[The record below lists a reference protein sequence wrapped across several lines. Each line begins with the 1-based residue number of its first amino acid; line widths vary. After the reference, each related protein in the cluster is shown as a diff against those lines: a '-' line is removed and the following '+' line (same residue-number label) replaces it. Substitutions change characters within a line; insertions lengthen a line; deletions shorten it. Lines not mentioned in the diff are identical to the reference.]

1 MVKENGLTV
10 SLEEFG
16 LSKYEA
22 KAYVTLVS
30 HGTISA
36 SEVAYY
42 SNLPRTK
49 IYPTLLKLEKKR
61 LVIISK
67 SKPIMCTAIAPEDAF
82 DDIIQEHIDKVNQM
96 NTLVS
101 KLKRASEESKK
112 TRGAEEKRY
121 FHINSNNVLN
131 QLKIMTEGTKSSIQA
146 TVDSWGLNLLAEC
159 KEQLLLVLRRN
170 VDVKIIV
177 APSQIGSES
186 FYAIPDGAKIRV
198 ADTVQNSFI
207 FDQTEVL
214 LIDGDNGKGAVFS
227 ATDVLGS
234 SQAKVFSQMWE
245 NALKT
250 DGLYDMAK
258 SDAQSVYRIIQLVS
272 QNGLG
277 FTLNSAIDSKN
288 SSVDFLKLLEKE
300 GINLKSKSFED
311 VTGIINSVLQITCAG
326 HLSYDSAKNNIT
338 VESKI
343 NGGHSLPWTSM
354 LDQYL
359 QSCGYSTKLIY
370 QNHSQKGEKVFIKIH
385 PNKN

>member
-30 HGTISA
+30 RGTISA

-186 FYAIPDGAKIRV
+186 FYAIPDGVKVRV

-234 SQAKVFSQMWE
+234 SQAKVFSQMWDG
-245 NALKT
+245 ALKT

-288 SSVDFLKLLEKE
+288 ETVDFLKMLEKD

-311 VTGIINSVLQITCAG
+311 VIGIINSVLQITCAG

-338 VESKI
+338 VESKL